1 MDRAIDSYWWRST
14 SISYSWGI
22 ISLSPIKP
30 YSALDDLFSGLTR
43 NKINKIMGR
52 DCQEYIITAFSL
64 FFERNIMWAMF
75 WKVFFLSWNLTD
87 LKKKH
92 LIIGGKP
99 AWYLQ
104 SRCLPRCCCCRR
116 LGLHGSG
123 DITTFV
129 GIRRMH
135 HPAFDLV
142 INNANVLIWTR
153 YTLQIKSS
161 RSWTL
166 NKYDDMTKQSELSLE
181 YASQGKDTVLI
192 KNISF
197 KYFKFMLTSR
207 PID

>member
-1 MDRAIDSYWWRST
+1 MDRAIDSYWWRGT

-129 GIRRMH
+129 GMRRMH

-161 RSWTL
+161 RSWTST
-166 NKYDDMTKQSELSLE
+166 MTWPSKASLVWNMHPKE
-181 YASQGKDTVLI
+181 KTLFWSRIYPW
-192 KNISF
+192 NIS
-197 KYFKFMLTSR
+197 SSC
-207 PID
+207 